1 MVGKC
6 RKLSPTVTSEGFL
19 FFFYDLSKVY
29 GSTKHFFILKDGIEL
44 FYVLLGKTNRDKTRT
59 E

>member
-1 MVGKC
+1 MSEIVPHCDVRG
-6 RKLSPTVTSEGFL
+6 LS